1 MIKAIVFDI
10 GGVLIGLDLGRCIS
24 AFREDLGFDQITA
37 LLDPC
42 HQKGIYG
49 DMEEGKVTADQF
61 RAYVLAG
68 SRPGAR
74 PEDVDKA
81 MGQLLAGVDPHTAEA
96 VRRLRERYPLF
107 LLSNNN
113 PISMPFCLRALEQAG
128 LDPEITFREQFIS
141 CEMKLLKPSP
151 EIYQEAVRR
160 IGLPAGEILFI
171 DDNRENVEGARA
183 VGLQARLFVPGTD
196 DMREFL
202 SDL

>member
-1 MIKAIVFDI
+1 
-10 GGVLIGLDLGRCIS
+10 
-24 AFREDLGFDQITA
+24 
-37 LLDPC
+37 
-42 HQKGIYG
+42 
-49 DMEEGKVTADQF
+49 
-61 RAYVLAG
+61 
-68 SRPGAR
+68 
-74 PEDVDKA
+74 
-81 MGQLLAGVDPHTAEA
+81 
-96 VRRLRERYPLF
+96 
-107 LLSNNN
+107 
-113 PISMPFCLRALEQAG
+113 MPFCLRALEQAG